1 MLAPRFLRLDA
12 QAALYRSVLEAAGE
26 RTVTFRTL
34 DIGGDKMLP
43 YMKDLDEENPALGWR
58 AIRMGLDRP
67 VFLRLQL
74 RALLRAAIGRDLKV
88 MVPMVSTVGE
98 FVAARGLLDMEIAF
112 AERCG
117 RELPRS
123 VAFGAMVEVPSL
135 LWQIDEIGGAADFLS
150 VGSNDLMQ
158 YLFAADRGNKR
169 VANRF
174 DALSIGFLRALKTI
188 ADAGARHGTPLTLC
202 GEIGGRPLEAMALIG
217 LGYRNLSMAATS
229 IGPVKA
235 MALSLDVGELKRELD
250 ALLAGADH
258 SDTLREPLKALAERL
273 SVRL

>member
-1 MLAPRFLRLDA
+1 
-12 QAALYRSVLEAAGE
+12 
-26 RTVTFRTL
+26 
-34 DIGGDKMLP
+34 
-43 YMKDLDEENPALGWR
+43 
-58 AIRMGLDRP
+58 
-67 VFLRLQL
+67 
-74 RALLRAAIGRDLKV
+74 
-88 MVPMVSTVGE
+88 
-98 FVAARGLLDMEIAF
+98 MEIAF

>member
-1 MLAPRFLRLDA
+1 M
-12 QAALYRSVLEAAGE
+12 
-26 RTVTFRTL
+26 
-34 DIGGDKMLP
+34 
-43 YMKDLDEENPALGWR
+43 
-58 AIRMGLDRP
+58 
-67 VFLRLQL
+67 RLQL

-98 FVAARGLLDMEIAF
+98 FVAARGLLDKEIAF

-135 LWQIDEIGGAADFLS
+135 LWQIDEIAGAADFLS

-174 DALSIGFLRALKTI
+174 DALSTGFLRALKTI
-188 ADAGARHGTPLTLC
+188 AEAGARHGTPLTLC
-202 GEIGGRPLEAMALIG
+202 GEIGGRPLEAMALIA
-217 LGYRNLSMAATS
+217 LGYRHLSMAATA

-235 MALSLDVGELKRELD
+235 MALSLDVGEAKRELD

>member
-1 MLAPRFLRLDA
+1 
-12 QAALYRSVLEAAGE
+12 
-26 RTVTFRTL
+26 
-34 DIGGDKMLP
+34 
-43 YMKDLDEENPALGWR
+43 
-58 AIRMGLDRP
+58 MGLDRP

-98 FVAARGLLDMEIAF
+98 FVAARDLLDKEIAF

-135 LWQIDEIGGAADFLS
+135 LWQIDEIAGAADFLS

-174 DALSIGFLRALKTI
+174 DALSTGFLRALRTI
-188 ADAGARHGTPLTLC
+188 AEAGARHGTPLTLC
-202 GEIGGRPLEAMALIG
+202 GEIGGRPLEAMALIA
-217 LGYRNLSMAATS
+217 LGYRHLSMAATA

-235 MALSLDVGELKRELD
+235 MALSLDVGEVKRELD